1 MSKRLSWL
9 DNFAEEQ
16 NKKIA
21 SIKKTERVI
30 VDVDTIKN
38 AKNGENVKMDNVNY
52 KVVNASFEDES
63 GKGILLEKSLCPE
76 CNKDECECKKSKI
89 AMVAQEYARTD
100 PGNVYH
106 IEVRDTVEQQ
116 KFQDAAMETEQAIA
130 MEDSIDGT
138 SGATRPNRILEK
150 AKAIMTP
157 VFEETEE
164 VAPEAEENVE
174 ETEEVA
180 PEAEENVEEEA
191 VPEAEETV
199 EAEGEEIEME
209 AKKIA
214 SAIEAEIEAILEE
227 TEKAVK
233 DTVPAKYI
241 KSTLASLEKTIEAEG
256 ILPLFDKRVSRDMLR
271 KTAGQEV
278 GESKIKELIAQLT
291 EAVVAEVE
299 DVLKDADEVCD
310 EKVEKC
316 GSKSKVEETLKSK
329 IESLMTEKGINFKL
343 ARVLVAEES
352 MEDKEE
358 VEDLGAIKKSL
369 EKALKAI
376 DVMIGKEKE

>member
-157 VFEETEE
+157 VFEETK
-164 VAPEAEENVE
+164 
-174 ETEEVA
+174 EVA